1 MTGAQIKEKLHS
13 GERVYGTHIVSLM
26 NPLAAAIATGLE
38 LDFAFFCTEH
48 MPIDRTE
55 TAMMCQF
62 YKAHGISPIVRVP
75 DPNPTAI
82 SMATDGG
89 AEGIVVPYVETLDEV
104 QRIVAAVKHRPIK
117 GKLRDEVIAGR
128 ESYSPKLERFL
139 EEFNKDQYVIIGV
152 ESVAAIENLDTL
164 IKGTGVD
171 GVFLGPHDIT
181 TSMGIPEEY
190 DNPLFVDAVL
200 DVIRRCRAQQI
211 GVGLHFKLLQLQDD
225 ILQRLLDAGM
235 NWILNGSDVTILR
248 DTMNA
253 QLGQIRHMAGDV
265 PYGAAKDLSAERTD
279 KTCIE

>member
-1 MTGAQIKEKLHS
+1 MTGATIREKLHS
-13 GERVYGTHIVSLM
+13 GERVYGTHIASLM

-55 TAMMCQF
+55 VGMMCQF

-82 SMATDGG
+82 SMATDAG
-89 AEGIVVPYVETLDEV
+89 AEGIVVPYVETAEEV
-104 QRIVAAVKHRPIK
+104 RRIVAAVKHRPVK
-117 GKLRDEVIAGR
+117 GKLRDDVIAGR
-128 ESYSPKLERFL
+128 SEYPPKLQQFLERF
-139 EEFNKDQYVIIGV
+139 NQHQYVIIGV
-152 ESVAAIENLDTL
+152 ESVPALENLEVL
-164 IKGTGVD
+164 IDGTGVD

-190 DNPLFVDAVL
+190 DNPLFQDAIE
-200 DVIRRCRAQQI
+200 DAIRRCRACGV
-211 GVGLHFKLLQLQDD
+211 GVGLHFKLLKLGEPV
-225 ILQRLLDAGM
+225 LRRFLDAGM
-235 NWILNGSDVTILR
+235 NWILNGSDVTILC

-253 QLGQIRHMAGDV
+253 QLGQIRDWAGDA
-265 PYGAAKDLSAERTD
+265 PYGQVPGAAGARAD

>member
-1 MTGAQIKEKLHS
+1 MTGATIREKLHK
-13 GERVYGTHIVSLM
+13 GERVYGTHIASLM

-55 TAMMCQF
+55 VGMLCQF

-82 SMATDGG
+82 SMATDAG
-89 AEGIVVPYVETLDEV
+89 AEGIVVPYVETLEEV
-104 QRIVAAVKHRPIK
+104 KRIVAAVKHRPVK
-117 GKLRDEVIAGR
+117 GRVRDDALAGIAPYPPKLQQF
-128 ESYSPKLERFL
+128 LERFN
-139 EEFNKDQYVIIGV
+139 EHQYVIIGI
-152 ESVAAIENLDTL
+152 ESVPAIERLEIL
-164 IKGTGVD
+164 IDGTGVD

-190 DNPLFVDAVL
+190 DNPAFQDTIE
-200 DVIRRCRAQQI
+200 DVIRRCRACNV
-211 GVGLHFKLLQLQDD
+211 GVGLHFKLLKLGEAS
-225 ILQRLLDAGM
+225 LRRFLDAGM
-235 NWILNGSDVTILR
+235 NWILNGSDVTIMC

-253 QLGQIRHMAGDV
+253 QLGQIRSWAGDQ
-265 PYGAAKDLSAERTD
+265 PYGSSDRTNAERAD